1 MWLST
6 IFGMKKVLTTG
17 MTLLLLIS
25 LQLPSAHAVWNGN
38 SAPEIKRAIPIFF
51 DPLGPYC
58 ASAFLYAPRIVFTAA
73 HSIFKGNDLKEE
85 PIDQRVAM
93 WFGNPGKVPEKN
105 GTRVFS
111 EKVFIS
117 PNYKSRDFFRGG
129 KNITRQNDFAVIV
142 LQKPIEI
149 NDKPVE
155 LLTPEMHDKFI
166 ASGEKISMM
175 GYGAQDK
182 SQMSDSVNC
191 TGREPKIYDSEIT
204 QKSIDAPPFT
214 WTSTLNFKVAPN
226 MPNQCDGD
234 SGSGYIKILPDRYI
248 YLGAAGAGGINNSNC
263 RSWDDALNRETINAA
278 DPVYQFLDL
287 IKEAERYV
295 ADNPYKAPAKK
306 ITITCTKNKASKKFS
321 GANPTCPTGYKK
333 IK

>member
-1 MWLST
+1 
-6 IFGMKKVLTTG
+6 MKKAFTTIIS
-17 MTLLLLIS
+17 LLSLIS
-25 LQLPSAHAVWNGN
+25 LQLPNAHAVWNGN

-51 DPLGPYC
+51 DPIGPYC
-58 ASAFLYAPRIVFTAA
+58 SSAFLYAPRIVFTVA
-73 HSIFKGNDLKEE
+73 HSVYKGNDLNEE
-85 PIDQRVAM
+85 PITQRVAM
-93 WFGNPGKVPEKN
+93 WFGNPGKVPAN
-105 GTRVFS
+105 SGIRVFS

-155 LLTPEMHDKFI
+155 LLTPEMHDKYI
-166 ASGEKISMM
+166 ASGEKISMV

-182 SQMSDSVNC
+182 SQMSDSANC
-191 TGREPKIYDSEIT
+191 TEREPKIYDSEIT
-204 QKSIDAPPFT
+204 QKNINASPFT

-234 SGSGYIKILPDRYI
+234 SGAGYIKILPDRYI

-263 RSWDDALNRETINAA
+263 RTWDEALNKETINAA

-287 IKEAERYV
+287 IKEAEKYV
-295 ADNPYKAPAKK
+295 AEHPYKASVKKTTINCLKNK
-306 ITITCTKNKASKKFS
+306 ITKKVS
-321 GANPTCPTGYKK
+321 GTNPVCPTGYKK
-333 IK
+333 LE